1 MSPQVLDERS
11 AAPLVILDFGVM
23 EVRGVLLYLMVREM
37 KEPAIAATRTM
48 KLTSDNTRHPT

>member
-1 MSPQVLDERS
+1 VLDERS